1 MKLQKLLRWAALS
14 SASAVAASELLHWR
28 ASGWDLPA
36 PVRGGRCALIVL
48 GYPTKRSGELR
59 AVQRWRVQMARR
71 ALDMLGA
78 ELVVF
83 SGSASR
89 GRPAE
94 GDAMA
99 AYAAA
104 LGVPKS
110 LIATESRAS
119 TTWENVEFSMPLLEN
134 FGRLAF
140 VSDPLHAA
148 RARRYLRAQRPELA
162 ERLVR
167 AGEYRLLERWWLKVP
182 AAAYE
187 LLELY
192 RTRRSMRRSPLA
204 AVPPAPL

>member
-1 MKLQKLLRWAALS
+1 MVRALRCVALGCGG
-14 SASAVAASELLHWR
+14 AIAASEVLHGS
-28 ASGWDLPA
+28 ASRWDLAAPA
-36 PVRGGRCALIVL
+36 PNGRCALIVL

-59 AVQRWRVQMARR
+59 AVQRWRVLMAKR
-71 ALDMLGA
+71 AMDLLGA
-78 ELVVF
+78 ELIVF

-104 LGVPKS
+104 LGVPAR

-119 TTWENVEFSMPLLEN
+119 TTWENVEYSLPLLHGFE
-134 FGRLAF
+134 RLAF

-148 RARRYLRAQRPELA
+148 RARRYLRAQRPDLA
-162 ERLVR
+162 GALVS
-167 AGEYRLLERWWLKVP
+167 AGEYRVLERWWLKLP

-192 RTRRSMRRSPLA
+192 RTRRSRRRSPF
-204 AVPPAPL
+204 VPPPLTAR

>member
-1 MKLQKLLRWAALS
+1 
-14 SASAVAASELLHWR
+14 
-28 ASGWDLPA
+28 
-36 PVRGGRCALIVL
+36 
-48 GYPTKRSGELR
+48 
-59 AVQRWRVQMARR
+59 
-71 ALDMLGA
+71 
-78 ELVVF
+78 
-83 SGSASR
+83 
-89 GRPAE
+89 
-94 GDAMA
+94 
-99 AYAAA
+99 
-104 LGVPKS
+104 VPKS